1 MMGKQK
7 WMLIYSAV
15 IPSITA
21 ILLFPLL
28 SRLLSPASLGT
39 ALTIL
44 MMNGVF
50 GAFDVL
56 RPVYISFY
64 SNILKTKKSVE
75 ILPSIKLSFAAS
87 FIVSITIYFLTTLFL
102 QNKLSGFASIAVAL
116 GGFSFLFSNVF
127 WAILDSTAR
136 AGTAQAIKSS
146 LTISLYISF
155 AILAIINAD
164 IAWYA
169 TFFALIQILQILLF
183 WIASRRYI
191 TWKNSTEE
199 KQPYSS
205 IWHTAKLNA
214 AKLAIDF
221 SDRLV
226 IGKLG
231 SEALS
236 NAYFLIYDFS
246 AKLNIATQY
255 INVYAYPLLCKK
267 LGQNKEFLQLSK
279 RLILL
284 ASATYLGL
292 AALSV
297 AFTFFGDQLLS
308 FYLGEAFKT
317 DGSVL
322 SFLTLIAA
330 NYSLAFYGQ
339 SLFRAAGKFE
349 ALSRLYIISA
359 TIGLII
365 GAIALLTHSIEL
377 AFLMVLTIKSPGLI
391 AYLVLLRR
399 LASSMGFPVLAAI
412 CILVLT
418 TYITNNLL
426 DNIYFSVLYAILL
439 TAISVGFS
447 GVIRKHSIEAE

>member
-1 MMGKQK
+1 MMDKQK

-15 IPSITA
+15 IPSIAA

-28 SRLLSPASLGT
+28 SRLLSPSSLGT

-44 MMNGVF
+44 MINGVF

-64 SNILKTKKSVE
+64 SKILQTKDSVD
-75 ILPSIKLSFAAS
+75 ILSSIKLSFALS
-87 FIVSITIYFLTTLFL
+87 FIVSITIYLLITFFL
-102 QNKLSGFASIAVAL
+102 QDKISGIASIAVAL

-146 LTISLYISF
+146 LTIFLYVSF
-155 AILAIINAD
+155 AILAIIKAN

-169 TFFALIQILQILLF
+169 AFFAFIQTLQILLF
-183 WIASRRYI
+183 WMATRRYI
-191 TWKNSTEE
+191 VWRRSKEE
-199 KQPYSS
+199 KQSYWN
-205 IWHTAKLNA
+205 IWHTVKLNA

-231 SEALS
+231 SEAIS
-236 NAYFLIYDFS
+236 NAYFLIYDFT
-246 AKLNIATQY
+246 AKFNIATQY

-267 LGQNKEFLQLSK
+267 FGQNKEFLQLSN

-284 ASATYLGL
+284 ASITYLGL

-297 AFTFFGDQLLS
+297 AFTFYGNQLLS
-308 FYLGEAFKT
+308 LYLGEAFKT
-317 DGSVL
+317 DGGLL

-339 SLFRAAGKFE
+339 SLLRAAGKFE
-349 ALSRLYIISA
+349 VLSRLYIVSA
-359 TIGLII
+359 IIGLAI
-365 GAIALLTHSIEL
+365 GATALLAHSIEL
-377 AFLMVLTIKSPGLI
+377 VFLMVLIIKSPGLT
-391 AYLVLLRR
+391 AYLKLLRQ
-399 LASSMGFPVLAAI
+399 LTGSMVLPVLVAI
-412 CILVLT
+412 CILTLT

-426 DNIYFSVLYAILL
+426 QNICFSVLYAILL
-439 TAISVGFS
+439 TVILVVFS
-447 GVIRKHSIEAE
+447 GVLRGHSIEVK